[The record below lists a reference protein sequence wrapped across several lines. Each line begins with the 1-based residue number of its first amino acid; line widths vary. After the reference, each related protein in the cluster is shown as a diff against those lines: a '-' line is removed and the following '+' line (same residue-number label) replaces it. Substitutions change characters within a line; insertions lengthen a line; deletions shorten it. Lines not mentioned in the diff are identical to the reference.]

1 MPLIWSVVASLVL
14 SPISLISVSST
25 GEQANHTATGPAV
38 SADGRFV
45 AFQSFASNL
54 VPGDTNGLTDVFVR
68 DRRTGTTDRVSLT
81 GAGGELSDHSFS
93 GAISADGRYVAFV
106 TAAAELAPGEPTGAP
121 LVYLR
126 DRRAGTTELICTSS
140 AEVPARFECGEPA
153 LSADGRYVTFETRAD
168 TLVAG
173 DTNDAS
179 DVFLRDRLAG
189 TTTRVSVSGSG
200 RQGDG
205 DSRQASISHDGRS
218 VTFESRASN
227 LVRGDT
233 NGVTDVFVRDRPAGT
248 TTRAS
253 VSTAGRQGN
262 GSSSAPRISATGRY
276 VAFVSSATNFSPGG
290 TAQDVFLRDRLAGK
304 TTRVSVSSSEVP
316 ADKTSAEP
324 DVSADGRYVTFTSD
338 ATNLGPAHNGEA
350 KNVFIRDRRAGVTTS
365 VAPTGAGD
373 QPLENSLVQPTISGD
388 GRTVAF
394 ATRSPFLV
402 PPGTVG
408 YQVLAYDNRR

>member
-81 GAGGELSDHSFS
+81 GAGGELSDHSGS
-93 GAISADGRYVAFV
+93 GAISADGQYVAFV

-140 AEVPARFECGEPA
+140 AEVPARFECGGPA
-153 LSADGRYVTFETRAD
+153 LSADGRYVAFETRAD

-179 DVFLRDRLAG
+179 DVFVRDRLAG
-189 TTTRVSVSGSG
+189 T
-200 RQGDG
+200 
-205 DSRQASISHDGRS
+205 
-218 VTFESRASN
+218 
-227 LVRGDT
+227 
-233 NGVTDVFVRDRPAGT
+233 
-248 TTRAS
+248 
-253 VSTAGRQGN
+253 
-262 GSSSAPRISATGRY
+262 
-276 VAFVSSATNFSPGG
+276 
-290 TAQDVFLRDRLAGK
+290 

-365 VAPTGAGD
+365 VAPAGAGD
-373 QPLENSLVQPTISGD
+373 QPLENSLVQPTISDD